1 MLSLP
6 FWGRQDTRVNFSS
19 YVYGPTCRSFSII
32 LKVSMVMNGTVFT
45 WGKIVTKLVPFIKY
59 MKIFQCTVKVKW
71 FSCQM
76 RPFPTSEGASFQRV
90 MVIIQPPEFLLIFF
104 FSPLSWDLLFSGLP
118 AYYSSLR
125 GHQYL
130 IFLTESEKNKPTS
143 FPKEQPLHPSFVG

>member
-1 MLSLP
+1 M
-6 FWGRQDTRVNFSS
+6 NFSS

-45 WGKIVTKLVPFIKY
+45 WAKIITKLVPFIKY

-71 FSCQM
+71 FSWQM

-90 MVIIQPPEFLLIFF
+90 MVIIQPPEFLLIFVF

-125 GHQYL
+125 GHNILFSSLNQKKQAHL
-130 IFLTESEKNKPTS
+130 
-143 FPKEQPLHPSFVG
+143 FPQRTAIIS

>member
-1 MLSLP
+1 M
-6 FWGRQDTRVNFSS
+6 NFSS

-45 WGKIVTKLVPFIKY
+45 WAKIITKLVPFIKY

-71 FSCQM
+71 FSWQM

-90 MVIIQPPEFLLIFF
+90 MVIIQPPEFLLIFVFF

-125 GHQYL
+125 GHNILFSSLNQKKQAHL
-130 IFLTESEKNKPTS
+130 FPQRTAITS
-143 FPKEQPLHPSFVG
+143 